1 MAADGG
7 NLGAVPNPPHSTS
20 KAYLSGGSAPVR
32 SSSVSGSSEAA
43 CCAAAPSA
51 DVSRSAMPVTSSRFV
66 RHTSSIAASTWR
78 NAGMFMRG
86 SGGKYVPP

>member
-20 KAYLSGGSAPVR
+20 NACFSGASAPVR

-43 CCAAAPSA
+43 CWAAAPSA
-51 DVSRSAMPVTSSRFV
+51 DVSRSAKPKTSSRRV
-66 RHTSSIAASTWR
+66 LQMSSIAASTWR
-78 NAGMFMRG
+78 KAGMFMRG